1 MLIKWD
7 AIKLE
12 KLAYIDDAA
21 ELTRQ
26 ILCAKDAF
34 EQEKEHVFV
43 IGLDLDRQIKYVDL
57 VAVGT
62 LDSCSMHPREVFRRA
77 VNMMASSIILVH
89 NHPSRNVEPSVADL
103 KATFRCMAAGKIL
116 GIPVEASLIVSTKT
130 NEFTE
135 LPKRMPL
142 EFENLEP

>member
-1 MLIKWD
+1 LLIKWD

-77 VNMMASSIILVH
+77 VNMMASSIILV
-89 NHPSRNVEPSVADL
+89 PSVADL